1 MDMNEISNEML
12 AFQADL
18 IHVHEAGKTQS
29 VSDRPHEECKAFR
42 MNEALNF
49 YKNNIKTNLYNM
61 PFSESSGID
70 SKIQLSC

>member
-1 MDMNEISNEML
+1 MDMNKISNEML

-18 IHVHEAGKTQS
+18 IHV
-29 VSDRPHEECKAFR
+29 R
-42 MNEALNF
+42 EALNF